1 MATTKH
7 NSPIKGAII
16 PEEFRCNPYD
26 CSPSGD
32 PFFADK
38 RNVEAVE
45 TAFKDD
51 NTVIS
56 KEEFFA
62 SLERGEQAYR
72 DGKCIRLL
80 PGESVEQLLERV
92 RG

>member
-1 MATTKH
+1 MATTH
-7 NSPIKGAII
+7 NSPIKGATI

-45 TAFKDD
+45 KALDNDD
-51 NTVIS
+51 TVIP
-56 KEEFFA
+56 KAEFFT
-62 SLERGEQAYR
+62 SLERGMQAYR
-72 DGKCIRLL
+72 EGKCIRMRD
-80 PGESVEQLLERV
+80 GETVKQLLERV

>member
-1 MATTKH
+1 MATTH
-7 NSPIKGAII
+7 SPIK
-16 PEEFRCNPYD
+16 
-26 CSPSGD
+26 GD
-32 PFFADK
+32 PFFAGK
-38 RNVEAVE
+38 RNVETVK
-45 TAFKDD
+45 TASKNDD
-51 NTVIS
+51 TVIS

-80 PGESVEQLLERV
+80 PGETVEQLLERV

>member
-1 MATTKH
+1 MATTH
-7 NSPIKGAII
+7 NSPINDI

-38 RNVEAVE
+38 RNVKAVE
-45 TAFKDD
+45 TAFEDD
-51 NTVIS
+51 DTVIP
-56 KEEFFA
+56 KDEFFA
-62 SLERGEQAYR
+62 SLARGEQAYR
-72 DGKCIRLL
+72 EGKCVRLRDD
-80 PGESVEQLLERV
+80 ETVEQLLERV

>member
-1 MATTKH
+1 MATTH
-7 NSPIKGAII
+7 NSPIKGI

-32 PFFADK
+32 PFFAGK
-38 RNVEAVE
+38 RNVEAVK
-45 TAFKDD
+45 TAFEDD
-51 NTVIS
+51 DTVIP
-56 KEEFFA
+56 KDEFFA
-62 SLERGEQAYR
+62 SLERGEQDYR

-80 PGESVEQLLERV
+80 PGETVEQLLERV

>member
-1 MATTKH
+1 MATTH
-7 NSPIKGAII
+7 NSPIKGI

-80 PGESVEQLLERV
+80 PGETVEQLLERV

>member
-1 MATTKH
+1 MATTH
-7 NSPIKGAII
+7 NSPIKGI

-51 NTVIS
+51 NTVMS

-80 PGESVEQLLERV
+80 PGETVGQLLQRV

>member
-1 MATTKH
+1 MATTH
-7 NSPIKGAII
+7 NSSIK
-16 PEEFRCNPYD
+16 
-26 CSPSGD
+26 GD

-38 RNVEAVE
+38 RNVEAVK
-45 TAFKDD
+45 TAFKNDD
-51 NTVIS
+51 TVIS

-80 PGESVEQLLERV
+80 PGETVEQLLERI

>member
-1 MATTKH
+1 MATTH
-7 NSPIKGAII
+7 NSPIKDATI

-26 CSPSGD
+26 STPSGN

-38 RNVEAVE
+38 RNVEAVS
-45 TAFKDD
+45 TAFQNDD
-51 NTVIS
+51 TVIP

-62 SLERGEQAYR
+62 SLERGEKDYR
-72 DGKCIRLL
+72 DGKCVRLRD
-80 PGESVEQLLERV
+80 GETVKQLLERV

>member
-1 MATTKH
+1 MATTH
-7 NSPIKGAII
+7 NSPIKGATYI

-26 CSPSGD
+26 CSPSGA

-45 TAFKDD
+45 TAFEDD
-51 NTVIS
+51 TVIS
-56 KEEFFA
+56 KDEFFA

-72 DGKCIRLL
+72 DGKCIRML
-80 PGESVEQLLERV
+80 PGETVEQLLERV